1 MKNSE
6 VIYLAL
12 GTNLGNRVRNL
23 AEARDRL
30 RDLVAISRVSHIYE
44 TPPWGVINQPAF
56 LNQVIE
62 AQTDIEPEELLK
74 SVKLVENVMGRVPSV
89 RFGPRLIDI
98 DILLYGCLEFNSSDL
113 ILPHPRMLERAFVL
127 VPLAELAP
135 DLTLPNG
142 SLSIRELLDL
152 LDQTGIAHYEE
163 KHD

>member
-1 MKNSE
+1 M
-6 VIYLAL
+6 
-12 GTNLGNRVRNL
+12 
-23 AEARDRL
+23 
-30 RDLVAISRVSHIYE
+30 
-44 TPPWGVINQPAF
+44 INQPAF

-74 SVKLVENVMGRVPSV
+74 SVKLVENVMGRVPGV

>member
-12 GTNLGNRVRNL
+12 GTNLGNQVRNL

-142 SLSIRELLDL
+142 SLSIRELLDH
-152 LDQTGIAHYEE
+152 LDQTGIARYEE

>member
-12 GTNLGNRVRNL
+12 GTNLGNRARNL

-44 TPPWGVINQPAF
+44 TPPWGVINQPTF

-74 SVKLVENVMGRVPSV
+74 SVKLVENVMGRVPGV

-142 SLSIRELLDL
+142 SLSIHELLGY
-152 LDQTGIAHYEE
+152 LDQTGIARYEE